1 MPMESY
7 TDFAYI
13 YDKLIDQDYEKWA
26 DYIEEI
32 FKKHNVQPKLVL
44 DLGCGT
50 GSITNIL
57 AKRGYD
63 MIGVDLSPD
72 MLNIAR
78 DKAVEDGTDV
88 LYLCQDIR
96 EFELYGTVD
105 AIICTLD
112 VLNYIT
118 DENDLEHV
126 FSLVKNYLDPD
137 GIFIFDINTR
147 YKLEKVLGNNTFV
160 NDENGVFYT
169 WENEYDDNISNQF
182 LTFFVETEDG
192 FYERFDENHVQR
204 AYDVEEIEAKLK
216 KNKLSVEAEYNLFE
230 FEKNKADCEKT
241 VIVSKCF
248 G

>member
-1 MPMESY
+1 MESY

-13 YDKLIDQDYEKWA
+13 YDNLIGQDYEKWA

-32 FKKHNVQPKLVL
+32 FKINNKAPKLVL

-63 MIGVDLSPD
+63 MIGIDMSVD

-78 DKAVEDGTDV
+78 EKAMEQELDV

-118 DENDLEHV
+118 EPEELEQV
-126 FSLVKNYLDPD
+126 FALVKNYLNPD
-137 GIFIFDINTR
+137 GIFIFDINTE
-147 YKLEKVLGNNTFV
+147 YKLKNVLGNNTFV
-160 NDENGVFYT
+160 NEENGVFYT
-169 WENEYDDNISNQF
+169 WENEYANNISNQY
-182 LTFFVETEDG
+182 LTFFVEDENGT
-192 FYERFDENHVQR
+192 YQRFDETHIQR
-204 AYDVEEIEAKLK
+204 AYEIDEIREMLAK
-216 KNKLSVEAEYNLFE
+216 NSMDFNGEYKVLTLE
-230 FEKNKADCEKT
+230 KADEICEKT
-241 VIVSKCF
+241 VIVSKCLC
-248 G
+248 

>member
-1 MPMESY
+1 MESY

-32 FKKHNVQPKLVL
+32 FKKYNAKPKLVL

-72 MLNIAR
+72 MLNVAR
-78 DKAVEDGTDV
+78 DKAMEEGLDV
-88 LYLCQDIR
+88 LYLCQDIK

-118 DENDLEHV
+118 EPKDLQQV
-126 FSLVKNYLDPD
+126 FALVKNYLNPD
-137 GIFIFDINTR
+137 GIFIFDINTEH
-147 YKLEKVLGNNTFV
+147 KLKNVLGNNTFI
-160 NDENGVFYT
+160 NDENGIFYT
-169 WENEYDDNISNQF
+169 WENEYSHNISNQF
-182 LTFFVETEDG
+182 LTFFAETDDG
-192 FYERFDENHVQR
+192 LYERFDEQHIQR
-204 AYDVEEIEAKLK
+204 AYTSEEIREKLEASKMTF
-216 KNKLSVEAEYNLFE
+216 EAEYKLFSLDTPD
-230 FEKNKADCEKT
+230 KNCEKT
-241 VIVSKCF
+241 VIVSKCLC
-248 G
+248 

>member
-1 MPMESY
+1 MESY

-32 FKKHNVQPKLVL
+32 FKTNDKKPSLVL

-50 GSITNIL
+50 GNITNIL

-63 MIGVDLSPD
+63 MIGIDISPD
-72 MLNIAR
+72 MLNVAR
-78 DKAVEDGTDV
+78 DKAADGGQDV

-118 DENDLEHV
+118 EPEDLKHV
-126 FSLVKNYLDPD
+126 FSLVKNYLNPD
-137 GIFIFDINTR
+137 GIFIFDINTE
-147 YKLEKVLGNNTFV
+147 YKLKNVLGNNTFIYE
-160 NDENGVFYT
+160 ENGIFYT
-169 WENEYDDNISNQF
+169 WENEYDKNISTQY
-182 LTFFVETEDG
+182 LTFFAENEDG
-192 FYERFDENHVQR
+192 LYERFDETHVHR
-204 AYDVEEIEAKLK
+204 AYKTDEIKKMLLENGLSFEVDYKLFT
-216 KNKLSVEAEYNLFE
+216 FE
-230 FEKNKADCEKT
+230 NSDETCEKK
-241 VIVSKCF
+241 VMVSKCLY
-248 G
+248 

>member
-1 MPMESY
+1 MESY

-32 FKKHNVQPKLVL
+32 FKKHNVNPKLVL

-72 MLNIAR
+72 MLNVAR
-78 DKAVEDGTDV
+78 DKAMKEGLDV

-118 DENDLEHV
+118 EPKDLQQV
-126 FSLVKNYLDPD
+126 FALVKNYLNPD
-137 GIFIFDINTR
+137 GIFVFDINTEH
-147 YKLEKVLGNNTFV
+147 KLKNVLGNNTFI
-160 NDENGVFYT
+160 NDENGIFYT
-169 WENEYDDNISNQF
+169 WENEYNNNISNQF
-182 LTFFVETEDG
+182 LTFFAETEDG
-192 FYERFDENHVQR
+192 LYERFDEQHIQR
-204 AYDVEEIEAKLK
+204 AYTIDEIKEKLAV
-216 KNKLSVEAEYNLFE
+216 NKLSFEEEYKLFS
-230 FEKNKADCEKT
+230 FDTPSSDCEKS

>member
-1 MPMESY
+1 MESY

-32 FKKHNVQPKLVL
+32 FKKHGVKPNLVL

-72 MLNIAR
+72 MLNVAR
-78 DKAVEDGTDV
+78 DKAMEENLDV

-118 DENDLEHV
+118 KPEDLRLV
-126 FSLVKNYLDPD
+126 FALVKNYLNPD
-137 GIFIFDINTR
+137 GIFIFDINTE
-147 YKLEKVLGNNTFV
+147 YKLKNVLGNNTFV
-160 NDENGVFYT
+160 NDENGIFYT
-169 WENEYDDNISNQF
+169 WENEYNEKISNQY
-182 LTFFVETEDG
+182 LTFFAEIEDG
-192 FYERFDENHVQR
+192 LYERFDETHIQR
-204 AYDVEEIEAKLK
+204 AYAIEEIKEFLNV
-216 KNKLSVEAEYNLFE
+216 NKLSFEGEYKLFT
-230 FEKNKADCEKT
+230 FDKADAECEKT
-241 VIVSKCF
+241 VMVSKCL

>member
-1 MPMESY
+1 MESY

-32 FKKHNVQPKLVL
+32 FKKHNVKPKLVL

-57 AKRGYD
+57 SKRGYD
-63 MIGVDLSPD
+63 MIGIDLSPD
-72 MLNIAR
+72 MLNVAR
-78 DKAVEDGTDV
+78 DKACKDGLDV

-118 DENDLEHV
+118 KEEELSKI
-126 FSLVKNYLDPD
+126 FALVKNYLNPE
-137 GIFIFDINTR
+137 GIFIFDINTEH
-147 YKLEKVLGNNTFV
+147 KLENVLGNNTFI
-160 NDENGVFYT
+160 NEENGVFYT
-169 WENEYDDNISNQF
+169 WENEYENNISNQY
-182 LTFFVETEDG
+182 LTFFVETKEG
-192 FYERFDENHVQR
+192 LYERFDENHIQR
-204 AYDVEEIEAKLK
+204 AYTFEEIKSLLNNNSLILDAQ
-216 KNKLSVEAEYNLFE
+216 YPLFS
-230 FEKNKADCEKT
+230 FEKPDDNCEK
-241 VIVSKCF
+241 VIFVSKCY

>member
-1 MPMESY
+1 MKSY

-32 FKKHNVQPKLVL
+32 FKKHKVNPKLVL

-72 MLNIAR
+72 MLNVAR
-78 DKAVEDGTDV
+78 DKAAEENLDV

-118 DENDLEHV
+118 DAKDLEQV
-126 FSLVKNYLDPD
+126 FALVKNYLNPD
-137 GIFIFDINTR
+137 GIFIFDINTEH
-147 YKLEKVLGNNTFV
+147 KLKNILGNNTFI
-160 NDENGVFYT
+160 NDENGIFYT
-169 WENEYDDNISNQF
+169 WENEFKENISEQF
-182 LTFFVETEDG
+182 LTFFVETTDG
-192 FYERFDENHVQR
+192 LYERFEENHIQR
-204 AYDVEEIEAKLK
+204 AYTTEEIRKILTD
-216 KNKLSVEAEYNLFE
+216 NGLSTEAEYKLFT
-230 FEKNKADCEKT
+230 FDTPDRNCEKT
-241 VIVSKCF
+241 VIVSKCLC
-248 G
+248 

>member
-1 MPMESY
+1 MESY

-32 FKKHNVQPKLVL
+32 FKKHNVKPELIL

-63 MIGVDLSPD
+63 MIGGDLSPD
-72 MLNIAR
+72 MLNVAR
-78 DKAVEDGTDV
+78 DKAYENGLDV

-118 DENDLEHV
+118 DPKDLKRV
-126 FSLVKNYLDPD
+126 FALIKNYLNPG
-137 GIFIFDINTR
+137 GIFIFDINTE
-147 YKLEKVLGNNTFV
+147 YKLKNILGNNTFV
-160 NDENGVFYT
+160 NDENGIFYI
-169 WENEYDDNISNQF
+169 WENEYSENISNQY
-182 LTFFVETEDG
+182 LTFFAEKNDG
-192 FYERFDENHVQR
+192 LYERFDETHIQR
-204 AYDVEEIEAKLK
+204 AYTVEEIKEYLKENELFFEAQYDL
-216 KNKLSVEAEYNLFE
+216 LSLVKPKDN
-230 FEKNKADCEKT
+230 CEKA
-241 VIVSKCF
+241 VIVSKCY

>member
-1 MPMESY
+1 MESY

-32 FKKHNVQPKLVL
+32 FKKHGVKPNLVL

-72 MLNIAR
+72 MLNVAR
-78 DKAVEDGTDV
+78 DKALEENLDV

-118 DENDLEHV
+118 KPEDLRLV
-126 FSLVKNYLDPD
+126 FSLVKNYLNPD
-137 GIFIFDINTR
+137 GIFIFDINTE
-147 YKLEKVLGNNTFV
+147 YKLKNVLGNNTFV
-160 NDENGVFYT
+160 YDENG
-169 WENEYDDNISNQF
+169 IF
-182 LTFFVETEDG
+182 LYLG
-192 FYERFDENHVQR
+192 
-204 AYDVEEIEAKLK
+204 K
-216 KNKLSVEAEYNLFE
+216 
-230 FEKNKADCEKT
+230 
-241 VIVSKCF
+241 
-248 G
+248 

>member
-1 MPMESY
+1 MESY

-32 FKKHNVQPKLVL
+32 FKKHGVKPNLVL

-72 MLNIAR
+72 MLNVAR
-78 DKAVEDGTDV
+78 DKAMEENLDV

-118 DENDLEHV
+118 KPEDLRLV
-126 FSLVKNYLDPD
+126 FALVKNYLNPD
-137 GIFIFDINTR
+137 GIFIFDINTE
-147 YKLEKVLGNNTFV
+147 YKLKNVLGNNTFV
-160 NDENGVFYT
+160 NDENGIFYT
-169 WENEYDDNISNQF
+169 WENEYNEKISNQY
-182 LTFFVETEDG
+182 LTFFAEIEDG
-192 FYERFDENHVQR
+192 LYERFDETHIQR
-204 AYDVEEIEAKLK
+204 AYAIEEIKEFLNV
-216 KNKLSVEAEYNLFE
+216 NKLSLEGEYKLFT
-230 FEKNKADCEKT
+230 FDKADAECEKT
-241 VIVSKCF
+241 VMVSKCL

>member
-1 MPMESY
+1 MESY

-13 YDKLIDQDYEKWA
+13 YDKLIGQDYEKWA

-32 FKKHNVQPKLVL
+32 FAKNNLKPSLVL

-63 MIGVDLSPD
+63 MIGVDISPD
-72 MLNIAR
+72 MLNVAR
-78 DKAVEDGTDV
+78 EKATEEGLDV

-118 DENDLEHV
+118 DADDLKQV
-126 FSLVKNYLDPD
+126 FRLVRNYLNPD
-137 GIFIFDINTR
+137 GIFIFDVNTE
-147 YKLEKVLGNNTFV
+147 YKLENILGNNTFIT
-160 NDENGVFYT
+160 DEEGVFYS
-169 WENEYDDNISNQF
+169 WENDYSDGLSTQY
-182 LTFFVETEDG
+182 LTFFAEREDG
-192 FYERFDENHVQR
+192 TYERFDEVHVQR
-204 AYDVEEIEAKLK
+204 AYSSDLLKKLLADVEMTFEG
-216 KNKLSVEAEYNLFE
+216 EYNVLT
-230 FEKNKADCEKT
+230 FEKPDVSCEKS
-241 VIVSKCF
+241 IILSKCLC
-248 G
+248 

>member
-1 MPMESY
+1 MESY

-13 YDKLIDQDYEKWA
+13 YDKLIDQDYERWA

-32 FKKHNVQPKLVL
+32 FKKHNVKPKLIL

-72 MLNIAR
+72 MLNVAR
-78 DKAVEDGTDV
+78 DKAYEDELDV

-118 DENDLEHV
+118 DPKDLKRV
-126 FSLVKNYLDPD
+126 FSLVKNYLNPD
-137 GIFIFDINTR
+137 GIFIFDINTKH
-147 YKLEKVLGNNTFV
+147 KLKNTLGNNTFI
-160 NDENGVFYT
+160 NDENGIFYT
-169 WENEYDDNISNQF
+169 WENEYSENISNQY
-182 LTFFVETEDG
+182 LTFFAETEDG
-192 FYERFDENHVQR
+192 LYERFDENHVQR
-204 AYDVEEIEAKLK
+204 AYTTEEIKGNLEE
-216 KNKLSVEAEYNLFE
+216 NKLTFEAQYALFS
-230 FEKNKADCEKT
+230 FEKPDDCCEKT
-241 VIVSKCF
+241 VFVSKCY

>member
-1 MPMESY
+1 MESY

-13 YDKLIDQDYEKWA
+13 YDKLIDQNYEKWA

-32 FKKHNVQPKLVL
+32 FEKHNIKPELIL

-50 GSITNIL
+50 GSITSIL

-72 MLNIAR
+72 MLNVAR
-78 DKAVEDGTDV
+78 DKATEDGLDV

-118 DENDLEHV
+118 DPKDLKRV
-126 FSLVKNYLDPD
+126 FALIKNYLNPG
-137 GIFIFDINTR
+137 GIFIFDINTE
-147 YKLEKVLGNNTFV
+147 YKLKNVLGNNTFV
-160 NDENGVFYT
+160 NDENGIFYT
-169 WENEYDDNISNQF
+169 WENEYDEKISNQY
-182 LTFFVETEDG
+182 LTFFVEAEG
-192 FYERFDENHVQR
+192 GHYERFDENHVQR
-204 AYDVEEIEAKLK
+204 AYSAEEIKDNLRE
-216 KNKLSVEAEYNLFE
+216 NKLSFEAQYALFG
-230 FEKNKADCEKT
+230 FEKPRDNCEKT
-241 VIVSKCF
+241 VFVSKCY

>member
-1 MPMESY
+1 MEIY

-13 YDKLIDQDYEKWA
+13 YDKLIDQDYDKWA

-32 FKKHNVQPKLVL
+32 FRINGKEPKLVL

-63 MIGVDLSPD
+63 MIGVDLSMD

-78 DKAVEDGTDV
+78 DKALEQELDV

-118 DENDLEHV
+118 DPDDLNRV
-126 FSLVKNYLDPD
+126 FALVKNYLNPD
-137 GIFIFDINTR
+137 GIFIFDINTE
-147 YKLEKVLGNNTFV
+147 YKLKNILGNNTFI
-160 NDENGVFYT
+160 NEEDGIFYT
-169 WENEYDDNISNQF
+169 WENEYVDNISNQY
-182 LTFFVETEDG
+182 LTFFKECENG
-192 FYERFDENHVQR
+192 MYKRFDESHIQR
-204 AYDVEEIEAKLK
+204 AYTTDEIKKLLI
-216 KNKLSVEAEYNLFE
+216 KNNMSFEAEYKLFTLE
-230 FEKNKADCEKT
+230 KADNNCEKT
-241 VIVSKCF
+241 VIVSKCLC
-248 G
+248 

>member
-1 MPMESY
+1 MESY

-13 YDKLIDQDYEKWA
+13 YDKLIDQNYDKWA

-32 FKKHNVQPKLVL
+32 FKINGKEPKLVL

-50 GSITNIL
+50 GNITNIL

-72 MLNIAR
+72 MLNVAR
-78 DKAVEDGTDV
+78 DKAAEQELDV

-118 DENDLEHV
+118 EPKELGHV
-126 FSLVKNYLDPD
+126 FALVKNYLNPD
-137 GIFIFDINTR
+137 GIFIFDINTEH
-147 YKLEKVLGNNTFV
+147 KLKNILGNNIFI
-160 NDENGVFYT
+160 NEEKSIFYT
-169 WENEYDDNISNQF
+169 WENEYVDGVSTQY
-182 LTFFVETEDG
+182 LTFFAECENG
-192 FYERFDENHVQR
+192 MYERFDETHIQR
-204 AYDVEEIEAKLK
+204 AYTTDQVKDLLAE
-216 KNKLSVEAEYNLFE
+216 NSMSFEAEYKLFT
-230 FEKNKADCEKT
+230 FEKADDKCEKS
-241 VIVSKCF
+241 VIVSKCLC
-248 G
+248 

>member
-1 MPMESY
+1 MERY

-13 YDKLIDQDYEKWA
+13 YDKLIDQNYEKWA

-32 FKKHNVQPKLVL
+32 FRKNDKNPKLVL

-50 GSITNIL
+50 GNITNIL

-72 MLNIAR
+72 MLNVAR
-78 DKAVEDGTDV
+78 NKAAEDNLDV

-118 DENDLEHV
+118 DTQELQHI
-126 FSLVKNYLDPD
+126 FALVKNYLNPD
-137 GIFIFDINTR
+137 GIFIFDINTK
-147 YKLEKVLGNNTFV
+147 YKLETTLGNNNFIT
-160 NDENGVFYT
+160 EESGVFYT
-169 WENEYDDNISNQF
+169 WENEYTDGISNQY
-182 LTFFVETEDG
+182 LTFFAENDDG
-192 FYERFDENHVQR
+192 LYERFDETHIQKVYEFSQI
-204 AYDVEEIEAKLK
+204 EEMLK
-216 KNKLSVEAEYNLFE
+216 ANKLIPEGVYNLFTFDTPRE
-230 FEKNKADCEKT
+230 NCEKA
-241 VIVSKCF
+241 IFVSKCSY
-248 G
+248 

>member
-1 MPMESY
+1 MESY

-32 FKKHNVQPKLVL
+32 FKTHNVNPKLVL

-63 MIGVDLSPD
+63 MIGVDLSSD
-72 MLNIAR
+72 MLNVAR
-78 DKAVEDGTDV
+78 DKAMEDGLDV

-118 DENDLEHV
+118 E
-126 FSLVKNYLDPD
+126 P
-137 GIFIFDINTR
+137 
-147 YKLEKVLGNNTFV
+147 
-160 NDENGVFYT
+160 
-169 WENEYDDNISNQF
+169 
-182 LTFFVETEDG
+182 ED
-192 FYERFDENHVQR
+192 
-204 AYDVEEIEAKLK
+204 
-216 KNKLSVEAEYNLFE
+216 
-230 FEKNKADCEKT
+230 
-241 VIVSKCF
+241 
-248 G
+248 

>member
-1 MPMESY
+1 MESY

-32 FKKHNVQPKLVL
+32 FKANDKKPSLVL

-50 GSITNIL
+50 GNITNIL

-63 MIGVDLSPD
+63 MIGIDISPD
-72 MLNIAR
+72 MLNVAR
-78 DKAVEDGTDV
+78 DKAADGGQDV

-118 DENDLEHV
+118 EPEDLKHV
-126 FSLVKNYLDPD
+126 FSLVKNYLNPD
-137 GIFIFDINTR
+137 GIFIFDINTE
-147 YKLEKVLGNNTFV
+147 YKLKNVLGNNTFIYE
-160 NDENGVFYT
+160 ENGIFYT
-169 WENEYDDNISNQF
+169 WENEYDKNISTQY
-182 LTFFVETEDG
+182 LTFFAENEDG
-192 FYERFDENHVQR
+192 LYERFDETHVQR
-204 AYDVEEIEAKLK
+204 AYKTDEIKKMLLENGLSFEVDYKLFT
-216 KNKLSVEAEYNLFE
+216 FE
-230 FEKNKADCEKT
+230 NPDETCEKK
-241 VIVSKCF
+241 VMVSKCLY
-248 G
+248 

>member
-1 MPMESY
+1 MESY

-32 FKKHNVQPKLVL
+32 FKINGKKPGLVL

-72 MLNIAR
+72 MLNVAR
-78 DKAVEDGTDV
+78 EKAAEEGLDV

-118 DENDLEHV
+118 EPNELEHV
-126 FSLVKNYLDPD
+126 FELVKNYLNPD
-137 GIFIFDINTR
+137 GIFIFDINTE
-147 YKLEKVLGNNTFV
+147 YKLKNILGNNTFI
-160 NDENGVFYT
+160 NEENGIFYT
-169 WENEYDDNISNQF
+169 WENEYVEKISNQY
-182 LTFFVETEDG
+182 LTFFAETKDG
-192 FYERFDENHVQR
+192 LYERFDETHVQR
-204 AYDVEEIEAKLK
+204 AYTTHEIRDKLL
-216 KNKLSVEAEYNLFE
+216 KNQLTFEAEYKLFT
-230 FEKNKADCEKT
+230 FEKPDCNCEKL
-241 VIVSKCF
+241 VIVSKCLC
-248 G
+248 

>member
-1 MPMESY
+1 MESY

-32 FKKHNVQPKLVL
+32 FKKHGKEPELVL

-63 MIGVDLSPD
+63 MIGIDLSPD
-72 MLNIAR
+72 MLNVAR
-78 DKAVEDGTDV
+78 NKALAGELDV

-118 DENDLEHV
+118 DPQNLEQV
-126 FSLVKNYLDPD
+126 FALVKNYLNPD
-137 GIFIFDINTR
+137 GIFIFDINTE
-147 YKLEKVLGNNTFV
+147 YKLKNVLGNNTFV
-160 NDENGVFYT
+160 NDEEGVFYT
-169 WENEYDDNISNQF
+169 WENEFDGNLSNQF
-182 LTFFVETEDG
+182 LTFFAETENG
-192 FYERFDENHVQR
+192 LYERFDETHVQK
-204 AYDVEEIEAKLK
+204 AYSIAEIKEKLNV
-216 KNKLSVEAEYNLFE
+216 NKLSFEGEYKLFTFDKPDAE
-230 FEKNKADCEKT
+230 CEKT
-241 VIVSKCF
+241 VIVSKCL

>member
-1 MPMESY
+1 MESY

-32 FKKHNVQPKLVL
+32 FKTHNVNPKLVL

-63 MIGVDLSPD
+63 MIGVDLSSD
-72 MLNIAR
+72 MLNVAR
-78 DKAVEDGTDV
+78 DKAMEDGLDV

-118 DENDLEHV
+118 EPEDLKQV
-126 FSLVKNYLDPD
+126 FALVKNYLNPD
-137 GIFIFDINTR
+137 GIFIFDINTEH
-147 YKLEKVLGNNTFV
+147 KLKNVLGNNTFI
-160 NDENGVFYT
+160 NDENGIFYT
-169 WENEYDDNISNQF
+169 WENEYIDNISNQF
-182 LTFFVETEDG
+182 LTFFSETDEG
-192 FYERFDENHVQR
+192 LYERFDEQHIQR
-204 AYDVEEIEAKLK
+204 AYTIEEIKEKLAK
-216 KNKLSVEAEYNLFE
+216 NNLSFEGEYQLFS
-230 FEKNKADCEKT
+230 FDTPSLDCEKS

>member
-1 MPMESY
+1 MESY

-32 FKKHNVQPKLVL
+32 FKKYNAKPKLVL

-63 MIGVDLSPD
+63 MIGVDISPD
-72 MLNIAR
+72 MLNVAR
-78 DKAVEDGTDV
+78 DKAMEEGLDV
-88 LYLCQDIR
+88 LYLCQDIK

-118 DENDLEHV
+118 EPKDLQQV
-126 FSLVKNYLDPD
+126 FALVKNYLNPD
-137 GIFIFDINTR
+137 GIFIFDINTEH
-147 YKLEKVLGNNTFV
+147 KLKNVLGNNTFI
-160 NDENGVFYT
+160 NDENGIFYT
-169 WENEYDDNISNQF
+169 WENEYSHNISNQF
-182 LTFFVETEDG
+182 LTFFAETDDG
-192 FYERFDENHVQR
+192 LYERFDEQHIQR
-204 AYDVEEIEAKLK
+204 AYTSEEIREKLEASKMTF
-216 KNKLSVEAEYNLFE
+216 EAEYKLFSLDTPD
-230 FEKNKADCEKT
+230 KNCEKT
-241 VIVSKCF
+241 VIVSKCLC
-248 G
+248 

>member
-1 MPMESY
+1 MESY

-32 FKKHNVQPKLVL
+32 FKINGKDPKLVL

-72 MLNIAR
+72 MLNVAR
-78 DKAVEDGTDV
+78 EKAVDQELDV
-88 LYLCQDIR
+88 LYLCQDVR

-112 VLNYIT
+112 VLNYII
-118 DENDLEHV
+118 DLKDLEHV
-126 FSLVKNYLDPD
+126 FALVKNYLNPD
-137 GIFIFDINTR
+137 GIFIFDINTEH
-147 YKLEKVLGNNTFV
+147 KLKNVLGNNTFI
-160 NDENGVFYT
+160 NEENGIFYT
-169 WENEYDDNISNQF
+169 WENEYVENISNQY
-182 LTFFVETEDG
+182 LTFFAETEDG
-192 FYERFDENHVQR
+192 LYERFDENHVQR
-204 AYDVEEIEAKLK
+204 AYTIEEIKGKLAS
-216 KNKLSVEAEYNLFE
+216 NNLTFEAEYKLFT
-230 FEKNKADCEKT
+230 FENPDKNCEKT
-241 VIVSKCF
+241 VIVSKCLC
-248 G
+248 